1 MFFIQGRANRWKQ
14 AVKQL
19 EDVPSLTEQDDFF
32 IKVWPEEQPVVKEPQ
47 TDSSTVARI
56 TTADNIVGEEP
67 KVKFL

>member
-1 MFFIQGRANRWKQ
+1 
-14 AVKQL
+14 
-19 EDVPSLTEQDDFF
+19 VPSLNEQDDFF
-32 IKVWPEEQPVVKEPQ
+32 IKVWPEEKPVVKEPQ